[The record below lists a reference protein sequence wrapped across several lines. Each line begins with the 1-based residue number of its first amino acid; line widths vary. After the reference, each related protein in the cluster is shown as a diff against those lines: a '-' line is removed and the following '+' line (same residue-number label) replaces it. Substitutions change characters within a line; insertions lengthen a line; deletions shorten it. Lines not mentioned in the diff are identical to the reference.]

1 MICSVFIL
9 FVCRFWCYV
18 VYVFCFCVFCPLLA
32 FCFFH
37 YFYFTRFCK
46 HPMLL
51 LLLLFSPISI
61 LFAVAFSIAV
71 LLIAIFGG
79 CCAAAALGERI

>member
-1 MICSVFIL
+1 
-9 FVCRFWCYV
+9 
-18 VYVFCFCVFCPLLA
+18 
-32 FCFFH
+32 
-37 YFYFTRFCK
+37 
-46 HPMLL
+46 MLL

-79 CCAAAALGERI
+79 CCAAAALGEKI